1 MSTTR
6 IRKPEKPLSTFW
18 DAMHLLIFGDYRE
31 LIERMEFA
39 SYAQRIEDR
48 DPFGKAMAQ
57 QRIEQLKSRR
67 TWQA

>member
-1 MSTTR
+1 
-6 IRKPEKPLSTFW
+6 
-18 DAMHLLIFGDYRE
+18 MHLLIFGDYRE